1 MNQSDLMTS
10 SLDFSAMAQMR
21 AQAQQDDSKVMR
33 ESAEQFESIFINMM
47 IKSMRD
53 ATERSGMLDSEAGKM
68 YESMMDQE
76 LASQLAKQGV
86 FGVADALEAQ
96 MQTLSSEK
104 RPHAGPIPLTPK
116 SFEIRQDD
124 NSYQLER
131 VSPNRALPL
140 DKR

>member
-76 LASQLAKQGV
+76 LASLMPS
-86 FGVADALEAQ
+86 L
-96 MQTLSSEK
+96 
-104 RPHAGPIPLTPK
+104 K
-116 SFEIRQDD
+116 S
-124 NSYQLER
+124 
-131 VSPNRALPL
+131 RAH
-140 DKR
+140 

>member
-10 SLDFSAMAQMR
+10 SLDFSAMAKMR